1 MTISAQQEQQLLE
14 GGECYL
20 HYHPEDRVPTHD
32 TLNRLQNLAN
42 EVTISA
48 SYTATYNDD
57 HIICSAACT
66 VTLPPARAGKE
77 IEVTQTFVGTVTVL
91 PTGTET
97 LVGATSVTMNVQ
109 WMSLRFKSVTGGYI
123 LI

>member
-1 MTISAQQEQQLLE
+1 MNPQQEQQLLE

-32 TLNRLQNLAN
+32 TLNRLQNIAN
-42 EVTISA
+42 EVIISGN
-48 SYTATYNDD
+48 YVATYNDD
-57 HIICSAACT
+57 HIICDSACT
-66 VTLPPARAGKE
+66 VTLPPTRAGKE
-77 IEVTQTFVGTVTVL
+77 LEVTQTFVGTVTVL

-97 LVGATSVTMNVQ
+97 LVGATSVLMNVQ